1 MEVKHRRTENFK
13 SRLLLIA
20 IILLAVFTASMILLR
35 LTNNPFYLWIAMISP
50 IAGVLSSFLHGWA
63 YLGQRRVAVFLL
75 VTALGSLFLETF
87 GVATGLLYGHY
98 HYTYRMGPLFLG
110 YTPYLI
116 PLTWF
121 MMLYPAY
128 IMSLTIAR
136 QITSAKLCVRQVV
149 IASLG
154 GLIMTSWDL
163 VLDPVM
169 VKQSHWVWETDG
181 LYFGIPLLNYLGW
194 WLTSFLILMVFQ
206 WFDSKVLHGHDSPQT
221 GLERLSNLIYLII
234 GMGNITGAMITGLW
248 GPAWIALGAIGFW
261 TIVFWIGQNK
271 HEQIN
276 SV

>member
-1 MEVKHRRTENFK
+1 M
-13 SRLLLIA
+13 LIA

-35 LTNNPFYLWIAMISP
+35 LTNNPFYLWVAIISP
-50 IAGVLSSFLHGWA
+50 IAGVLSSFLHGWV
-63 YLGQRRVAVFLL
+63 YLGQRRVSVFLI

-136 QITSAKLCVRQVV
+136 RIASAKLWVKQVV

-169 VKQSHWVWETDG
+169 VKQEHWIWETEG
-181 LYFGIPLLNYLGW
+181 LYFGIPLQNYLGW
-194 WLTSFLILMVFQ
+194 WLTSFLILMAFQ
-206 WFDSKVLHGHDSPQT
+206 WFDSRILHGQDSPQA

-248 GPAWIALGAIGFW
+248 GPAWIALGAMGFW
-261 TIVFWIGQNK
+261 TIVFWTVQKKNVRMIAMESPGD
-271 HEQIN
+271 
-276 SV
+276 